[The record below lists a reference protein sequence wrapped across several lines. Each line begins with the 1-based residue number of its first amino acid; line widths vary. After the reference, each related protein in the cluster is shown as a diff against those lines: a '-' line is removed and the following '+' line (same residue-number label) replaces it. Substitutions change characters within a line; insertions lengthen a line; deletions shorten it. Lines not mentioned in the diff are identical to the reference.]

1 MSMIWYVDIEHE
13 DILRSSDRAPNH
25 FKVRD
30 ERAERVGQ
38 AAGMPCEAIH
48 FTEVSQEL
56 ADARGVKAITISGNC
71 TDWEH
76 YDFAQFQPL
85 LDLVRG
91 GTRPVL
97 AFCGGHQ
104 LLGMAYDT
112 ASGPLGPLPE
122 GITDDKA
129 HFMPGMA
136 KEVGYMPVE
145 VVAADPLFE
154 GLGPAPVFLEYHYW
168 EVKHLPIDFE
178 LLARTTTCTVQAMR
192 HRRYPIYGTQF
203 HPEAYDAEHE
213 DGQRLLRNFFHLAG
227 VR

>member
-1 MSMIWYVDIEHE
+1 MIWYVDIEHE
-13 DILRSSDRAPNH
+13 EILNSLERAPGH

-30 ERAERVGQ
+30 ERAARVAA

-48 FTEVSQEL
+48 FTRVSTEL
-56 ADARGVKAITISGNC
+56 ADEQGVRAITISGNC
-71 TDWEH
+71 TDWER
-76 YDFAQFQPL
+76 YDFTQFEPL

-91 GTRPVL
+91 GARPVL

-104 LLGMAYDT
+104 LLGLAYNT
-112 ASGPLGPLPE
+112 IAGPLGPLAE
-122 GITDDKA
+122 DEEDAQA

-145 VVAADPLFE
+145 IVNPDPIFE

-168 EVKHLPIDFE
+168 ELKRLPAEFD
-178 LLARTTTCTVQAMR
+178 LLASTTTCVVQAMR

-203 HPEAYDAEHE
+203 HPEAFDDEHD
-213 DGQRLLRNFFHLAG
+213 DGRRLLENFFHSVG
-227 VR
+227 VL